1 MGMIEVKQTFSRNE
15 LLWFG
20 PLFALFTG
28 LICWVLWRC
37 GVPAMPLRLLGIAA
51 LIVIVVYYLFPALQ
65 RPFYRGWM
73 VSVMP
78 IGWGLSHLL
87 LSIIYYLLLTPIG
100 IIMRLV
106 GYDPMKRK
114 LEKKRETYWVARQQV
129 RDPNRY
135 FKQY

>member
-1 MGMIEVKQTFSRNE
+1 MGMIEVKQTFSRKE

-37 GVPAMPLRLLGIAA
+37 GVPTMPLTLLAIAA
-51 LIVIVVYYLFPALQ
+51 LIVIIVYYLFPDLQ

-73 VSVMP
+73 FSVMP
-78 IGWGLSHLL
+78 IGWVISHLL

-106 GYDPMKRK
+106 GYDPMNRT

>member
-1 MGMIEVKQTFSRNE
+1 NE

-37 GVPAMPLRLLGIAA
+37 GVPTMPLTLLAIAA
-51 LIVIVVYYLFPALQ
+51 LIVIIVYYLFPALQ

-73 VSVMP
+73 FSVMP
-78 IGWGLSHLL
+78 IGWVISHLL

>member
-1 MGMIEVKQTFSRNE
+1 MGMIEVKQTFSRKE

-37 GVPAMPLRLLGIAA
+37 GVPAMPLTLLAIAA
-51 LIVIVVYYLFPALQ
+51 LIVIIVYYLFPALQ

-73 VSVMP
+73 FSVMP
-78 IGWGLSHLL
+78 IGWVISHLL

-106 GYDPMKRK
+106 GYDPMNRT

-129 RDPNRY
+129 LDPNRY

>member
-1 MGMIEVKQTFSRNE
+1 
-15 LLWFG
+15 
-20 PLFALFTG
+20 
-28 LICWVLWRC
+28 
-37 GVPAMPLRLLGIAA
+37 
-51 LIVIVVYYLFPALQ
+51 
-65 RPFYRGWM
+65 
-73 VSVMP
+73 MP
-78 IGWGLSHLL
+78 IGWVISHLL

-114 LEKKRETYWVARQQV
+114 LEKKRETYWVTRQQV

>member
-37 GVPAMPLRLLGIAA
+37 GVPAMPLTLLAVAA
-51 LIVIVVYYLFPALQ
+51 LVVIFVYYLFPALQ

-73 VSVMP
+73 FSVMP
-78 IGWGLSHLL
+78 IGWAAASRCMRNERRE
-87 LSIIYYLLLTPIG
+87 SCR
-100 IIMRLV
+100 RLV
-106 GYDPMKRK
+106 SWYSSTSTCR
-114 LEKKRETYWVARQQV
+114 
-129 RDPNRY
+129 NRRR
-135 FKQY
+135 